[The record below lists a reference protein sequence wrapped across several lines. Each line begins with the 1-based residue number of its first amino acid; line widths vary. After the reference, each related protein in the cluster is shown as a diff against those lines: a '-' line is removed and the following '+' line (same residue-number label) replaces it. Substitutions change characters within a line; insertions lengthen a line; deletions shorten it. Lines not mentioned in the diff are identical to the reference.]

1 MHLLHAD
8 PVACAGRDGRTDVR
22 QLRVSLHHAT
32 SEAEV
37 EQFLAVLPD
46 VVADV
51 RAELGATGL

>member
-1 MHLLHAD
+1 MP
-8 PVACAGRDGRTDVR
+8 PVETNRALTEEEIAA
-22 QLRVSLHHAT
+22 Q
-32 SEAEV
+32 V